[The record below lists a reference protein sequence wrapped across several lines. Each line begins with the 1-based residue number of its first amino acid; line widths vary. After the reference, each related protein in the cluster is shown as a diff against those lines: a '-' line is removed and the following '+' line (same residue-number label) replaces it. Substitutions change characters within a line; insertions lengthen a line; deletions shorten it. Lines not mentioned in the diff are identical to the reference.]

1 MKCPL
6 SPLLLLLLATTTSLA
21 LAHGDDNEHA
31 TVIEGDATYT
41 ELHMAQEHHM
51 DSFDLQSFFH
61 LHDLNRD
68 GILDVNELESIYGVH
83 HEKAKKGSSSVEVHT
98 AKAKEIVQE
107 VLNKLDTDRDGY
119 LTMREFVAGGVGG
132 LPNFKGVEHLGH
144 HYDAEGEYFL
154 HHEEKYHNT
163 PETQG
168 EESYIH
174 PEDIEHFMAHDQIE
188 KEENERVLEF
198 QGVSSDNKDSIHSP
212 DREPVKMDI
221 LMDNSEKDIE
231 KEHQRLLAKQ
241 GAQAGSAPGGQI
253 PIVAPR
259 RKKIPTSGEIPT
271 PGQPSTGSAGSGTG
285 EKSVPVEGSATN
297 KHDADAKDVS
307 PEEKKRRE
315 RAEFARAQAQ
325 KFGRDAK
332 EAGRRGEWGTA
343 GDEGGQF
350 GRPKDGA
357 DRLRKNVPY
366 KFKMKKSFWGEF

>member
-1 MKCPL
+1 MK
-6 SPLLLLLLATTTSLA
+6 SPLLLLLLASTAPLFSPTR
-21 LAHGDDNEHA
+21 AHGDDNEHA
-31 TVIEGDATYT
+31 IVIDGDATYA

-51 DSFDLQSFFH
+51 DSFDIQSFFH

-83 HEKAKKGSSSVEVHT
+83 HDKAKKGSSSIQVHT
-98 AKAKEIVQE
+98 AKAKQIVQE
-107 VLNKLDTDRDGY
+107 VLNRLDTDGDGY

-132 LPNFKGVEHLGH
+132 LPNFKGVQHLGH

-154 HHEEKYHNT
+154 HHEEMYHNT

-168 EESYIH
+168 EDSYIH

-188 KEENERVLEF
+188 QEENERVLEF
-198 QGVSSDNKDSIHSP
+198 QGLRSESKGPQSIHSP
-212 DREPVKMDI
+212 DHQEVKMDI
-221 LMDNSEKDIE
+221 LMDNSEKEIE

-241 GAQAGSAPGGQI
+241 GGTAAAGTGAQI

-259 RKKIPTSGEIPT
+259 RKKIPASEGEA
-271 PGQPSTGSAGSGTG
+271 STRAAAGTGDEVPVGGSGA
-285 EKSVPVEGSATN
+285 KADVDPSA
-297 KHDADAKDVS
+297 ASAPS

-315 RAEFARAQAQ
+315 RADFARAQAQ

-343 GDEGGQF
+343 GEEGSQF
-350 GRPKDGA
+350 AGPKDGA

>member
-1 MKCPL
+1 MK
-6 SPLLLLLLATTTSLA
+6 SPLLLLLATTTSLT

-31 TVIEGDATYT
+31 TVIKGDATYT

-61 LHDLNRD
+61 LHDLNLD

-83 HEKAKKGSSSVEVHT
+83 HEKAKKGSSSIEVHT

-107 VLNKLDTDRDGY
+107 VLNKLDTDGDGY

-132 LPNFKGVEHLGH
+132 LPNFRGVEHLGH
-144 HYDAEGEYFL
+144 HYDAEEEYFL
-154 HHEEKYHNT
+154 HHEEKYHST

-174 PEDIEHFMAHDQIE
+174 PEDIEHFTAHDQIE

-198 QGVSSDNKDSIHSP
+198 QGISSSDKKDSIHSP
-212 DREPVKMDI
+212 DHQQVKMDI
-221 LMDNSEKDIE
+221 LMDNSEKVIE
-231 KEHQRLLAKQ
+231 EEHQRLLAKQ
-241 GAQAGSAPGGQI
+241 GAQGGAPSGGQI

-259 RKKIPTSGEIPT
+259 RKTIPTSGEA
-271 PGQPSTGSAGSGTG
+271 STG
-285 EKSVPVEGSATN
+285 EKPIAVEGSAKN
-297 KHDADAKDVS
+297 KQDADPNEAS

-325 KFGRDAK
+325 KFGRDVK

-350 GRPKDGA
+350 RRPKDGA